1 MKSCLDH
8 FSFLLPSRFLCQFAV
23 LFSISSL
30 ACSLLSC
37 CCILTKK
44 SFSSKGGMHEGRRPL
59 KQSLFG
65 MKKQLVIVILLGTRH
80 FFKFWVAL
88 ENFQVRRNLIIWK
101 VFINTIKV
109 FCGNFFASCSSCF
122 RKKSTRLYGSK
133 SFQMYQLKKTHIQ
146 PNEKS
151 KIWLWWTE
159 EGGCSRSFNDVH
171 FKAVCKGNFLSEK

>member
-65 MKKQLVIVILLGTRH
+65 MKKHLVIVILLGTRH
-80 FFKFWVAL
+80 FFKFWVTDL
-88 ENFQVRRNLIIWK
+88 QVRENLMSFFENSLCKLSIYPK
-101 VFINTIKV
+101 SPFFCLAFENT
-109 FCGNFFASCSSCF
+109 
-122 RKKSTRLYGSK
+122 
-133 SFQMYQLKKTHIQ
+133 
-146 PNEKS
+146 KS
-151 KIWLWWTE
+151 KHVVSNLH
-159 EGGCSRSFNDVH
+159 GGCIYHGWIMD
-171 FKAVCKGNFLSEK
+171 LIYPQL